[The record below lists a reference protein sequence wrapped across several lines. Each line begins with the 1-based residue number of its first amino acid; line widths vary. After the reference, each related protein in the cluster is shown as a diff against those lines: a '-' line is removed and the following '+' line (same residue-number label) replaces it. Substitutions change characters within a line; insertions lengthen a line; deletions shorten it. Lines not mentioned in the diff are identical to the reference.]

1 MTKIKVTIKK
11 IRFYNEDNGFA
22 IFQVHNDQLSTF
34 SLTGTIFPLEENEI
48 IECTGDWFVDK
59 KFGKQFKATHI
70 QISKPDTL
78 EGMRQY
84 LSSGILPGIGPSSA
98 EKIVQY
104 FKENVFDILDNN
116 PSRLLD
122 VPGIGRKTL
131 NRIVDVWAE
140 KRTSPRIINELNAF
154 GLDFTHSLKLYKMFG
169 EDSVK
174 HMKSSPYELLRA
186 VNTLSFEDI
195 DKIALKNGHSRQ
207 DGTRILMGILH
218 VFKNEEDGLG
228 NCAIDVASLTTKSIN
243 LLKVE
248 VELIE
253 QVLRLGLRDK
263 FFDRTVI
270 NDIEYWQS
278 YKISKFE
285 NDIAFFL
292 KQLTKSKAYYNESNE
307 DDLNAKIEKEEKKTF
322 PLNPQ
327 QRNAVKKS
335 LMNKV
340 NIINGGPGVGK
351 TTVLKQMISIAR
363 RDGYSVLLCAP
374 TGRAAQR
381 MSESTQ
387 MPASTIHRAL
397 EFNPLEGGFI
407 KNITN
412 TLDYD
417 FIVVDEFSMVDIYLI
432 HSLLAA
438 TNKNSHIVFIGD
450 TNQLSS
456 IGPGCILKDL
466 IESGCISVAKITQI
480 YRQAAESKIIV
491 NAHRINEGKMVE
503 TEVEKDKKSDFYFLS
518 TKSDESTVEKI
529 RDLVTTRIKEAFGID
544 PKTGIQLLTPM
555 HDDTLG
561 TKNLN
566 IEIQALLNAHE
577 QEGLKRGV
585 YTFKKNDNIMQIKN
599 NYDKMVFNGDVGVID
614 RVSKDGVLAV
624 FAEQE
629 VFYTKK
635 EMEEITLSY
644 AITIHKS
651 QGSEYPAVVIPVS
664 HKFSSM
670 LDRSLLY
677 TAVTRG
683 KHLVIIVGS
692 KNLFE
697 KALQNEMS
705 RKRNTCLKEKIFDTF
720 NS

>member
-1 MTKIKVTIKK
+1 MIKIKATIKRIK
-11 IRFYNEDNGFA
+11 FYNPDNGYS
-22 IFQVHNDQLSTF
+22 IFQVHNKEFNTF
-34 SLTGTIFPLEENEI
+34 ILTGTAYELEENEF
-48 IECTGDWFVDK
+48 IECSGDWSINGK
-59 KFGKQFKATHI
+59 YGKQFKGTEI
-70 QISKPDTL
+70 RISQPDTID
-78 EGMRQY
+78 GIRQY
-84 LSSGILPGIGPSSA
+84 LCSGILPGIGPSSA
-98 EKIVQY
+98 EKIVTY
-104 FKENVFDILDNN
+104 FKDKVFDILDNN

-131 NRIVDVWAE
+131 NKIVETWQE
-140 KRTSPRIINELNAF
+140 KRVSPNIIKELTEY
-154 GLDFTHSLKLYKMFG
+154 GLEFSHALKLYKMFG

-174 HMKSSPYELLRA
+174 HIKSSPYELLKA
-186 VNTLSFEDI
+186 LPSLSFEDI
-195 DKIALKNGHSRQ
+195 DRIALKHGHSKE
-207 DGTRILMGILH
+207 DGVRILMGILH
-218 VFKNEEDGLG
+218 VFKNEEDGSG
-228 NCAIDVASLTTKSIN
+228 NCAIDYNQLLTKSRK
-243 LLKVE
+243 LLRVE
-248 VELIE
+248 NYLIE
-253 QVLRLGLRDK
+253 KVLDLGLNAQYFDK
-263 FFDRTVI
+263 HIISDV
-270 NDIEYWQS
+270 EYWQS
-278 YKISKFE
+278 FKISKIE
-285 NDIAFFL
+285 NDVAYFL
-292 KQLTKSKAYYNESNE
+292 KQLCTSKAYYNKDNE
-307 DDLNAKIEKEEKKTF
+307 AEIDSKIAKEEKKTF
-322 PLNPQ
+322 PLNEH
-327 QRNAVKKS
+327 QREAVKKS

-351 TTVLKQMISIAR
+351 TTVLKQLINIAR

-387 MPASTIHRAL
+387 MPAFTIHRAL
-397 EFNPLEGGFI
+397 EYNPLEGGFI
-407 KNITN
+407 KNIN
-412 TLDYD
+412 NQLEYD
-417 FIVVDEFSMVDIYLI
+417 FIVIDEFSMVDIYLI

-438 TNKNSHIVFIGD
+438 TNKNSHVVFIGD

-456 IGPGCILKDL
+456 IGPGCVLKDL
-466 IESGCISVAKITQI
+466 IDSGCISVSKVSII

-491 NAHRINEGKMVE
+491 NAHLINEGKMVE
-503 TEVEKDKKSDFYFLS
+503 TEVEKGKKSDFYFIS
-518 TKSDESTVEKI
+518 TTSDESTIDKI
-529 RDLVTTRIKEAFGID
+529 RDLVKERIKTAFGID
-544 PKTGIQLLTPM
+544 PKSGIQLLTPM
-555 HDDTLG
+555 HDETLG

-566 IEIQALLNAHE
+566 IEIQSILNNSNC
-577 QEGLKRGV
+577 EGIKKGPFV
-585 YTFKKNDNIMQIKN
+585 FKTNDNIMQIRN
-599 NYDKMVFNGDVGVID
+599 NYEKMVFNGDVGLID

-683 KHLVIIVGS
+683 KSLVIIVGS

-697 KALQNEMS
+697 KALQNEIS
-705 RKRNTCLKEKIFDTF
+705 RKRNTCLKEKIFHTF

>member
-1 MTKIKVTIKK
+1 MITIKATIKK
-11 IRFYNEDNGFA
+11 IKFYNPDNGYS
-22 IFQVHNDQLSTF
+22 IFQVYNKEFNTF
-34 SLTGTIFPLEENEI
+34 VLTGATYQLEEQEL
-48 IECTGDWFVDK
+48 IECSGDWIIDK
-59 KFGKQFKATHI
+59 KFGKQFKADEI
-70 QISKPDTL
+70 KIAKPDTL

-98 EKIVQY
+98 DKIVTY
-104 FKENVFDILDNN
+104 FKNNVFDILDNN

-131 NRIVDVWAE
+131 NKIIETWNE
-140 KRTSPRIINELNAF
+140 KRVSPNIINELYEY
-154 GLDFTHSLKLYKMFG
+154 GLDFSNSLKLYKMFG
-169 EDSVK
+169 EDAVK
-174 HMKSSPYELLRA
+174 HLKSSPYELLKA
-186 VNTLSFEDI
+186 MKTLSFEDI
-195 DKIALKNGHSRQ
+195 DRIALKHGHSKQ

-218 VFKNEEDGLG
+218 VFKLEEDGLG
-228 NCAIDVASLTTKSIN
+228 NCAIEYNQLVNKSLK
-243 LLKVE
+243 LLKIE

-253 QVLRLGLRDK
+253 KVLELGLNANY
-263 FFDRTVI
+263 FDRHTI
-270 NDIEYWQS
+270 NDIDYWQS
-278 YKISKFE
+278 FKISKIE
-285 NDIAFFL
+285 NDVAFFL
-292 KQLTKSKAYYNESNE
+292 KQICKSKAYYTE
-307 DDLNAKIEKEEKKTF
+307 DQEALLDFKIEKEEKKSF
-322 PLNPQ
+322 ALNDQ

-351 TTVLKQMISIAR
+351 TTVLKQLINIAR

-387 MPASTIHRAL
+387 MPAFTIHRAL
-397 EFNPLEGGFI
+397 EYNPLEGGFMR
-407 KNITN
+407 NLTN
-412 TLDYD
+412 QLEYD
-417 FIVVDEFSMVDIYLI
+417 FIVIDEFSMVDIYLI

-438 TNKNSHIVFIGD
+438 TNKNSHIIFIGD

-456 IGPGCILKDL
+456 IGPGCVLKDL
-466 IESGCISVAKITQI
+466 IDSGCISVSRVTKI

-491 NAHRINEGKMVE
+491 NAHLINEGKMVE
-503 TEVEKDKKSDFYFLS
+503 TEVEKDKKSDFYFIS
-518 TKSDESTVEKI
+518 TKSDESTIDKI
-529 RDLVTTRIKEAFGID
+529 KDLVSDRIKTAFGID

-555 HDDTLG
+555 HDETLG

-566 IEIQALLNAHE
+566 IEIQKILNPTNC
-577 QEGLKRGV
+577 EGLKKGTF
-585 YTFKKNDNIMQIKN
+585 TFKTNDNVMQIRN
-599 NYDKMVFNGDVGVID
+599 NYDKMVFNGDVGIIE

-651 QGSEYPAVVIPVS
+651 QGSEYPSVVIPVS

-683 KHLVIIVGS
+683 KNLVIIVGS
-692 KNLFE
+692 KSLFE
-697 KALQNEMS
+697 RALQNEIS
-705 RKRNTCLKEKIFDTF
+705 RKRNTCLKEKIFHAF

>member
-1 MTKIKVTIKK
+1 MTTIKVTIKK
-11 IRFYNEDNGFA
+11 IRFYNEENGFA
-22 IFQVHNDQLSTF
+22 IFQVHNEQFGTF
-34 SLTGTIFPLEENEI
+34 SLTGSIFPLEENEL
-48 IECTGDWFVDK
+48 IECSGDWFIDK
-59 KFGKQFKATHI
+59 KFGKQFKAEKI
-70 QISKPDTL
+70 KIAKPDTL

-116 PSRLLD
+116 PTRLLD

-131 NRIVDVWAE
+131 NKIIEVWAE
-140 KRTSPRIINELNAF
+140 KRTSPRIINELHEI
-154 GLDFTHSLKLYKMFG
+154 GLDFSHSLKLYKMFG
-169 EDSVK
+169 EDAVK
-174 HMKSSPYELLRA
+174 YMKSSPYELLKA
-186 VNTLSFEDI
+186 VNTLSFQDI

-218 VFKNEEDGLG
+218 VFKIEEDKLG
-228 NCAIDVASLTTKSIN
+228 NCAIDYDSLSNKS
-243 LLKVE
+243 
-248 VELIE
+248 VELLRVEIE
-253 QVLRLGLRDK
+253 LIQKVLELGLSSSYFDK
-263 FFDRTVI
+263 III

-278 YKISKFE
+278 FKISKLE

-307 DDLNAKIEKEEKKTF
+307 ADLDSKIEKEERKTF
-322 PLNPQ
+322 KLNDQ
-327 QRNAVKKS
+327 QKNAVKKS

-387 MPASTIHRAL
+387 MPAYTIHRAL

-412 TLDYD
+412 PLDYD

-466 IESGCISVAKITQI
+466 IDSGCISVAKITQI

-503 TEVEKDKKSDFYFLS
+503 TETEKGVKSDFYFLS
-518 TKSDESTVEKI
+518 TKNDESTIEKI
-529 RDLVTTRIKEAFGID
+529 RDLVTNRIKEAFGID
-544 PKTGIQLLTPM
+544 PKSGIQLLTPM
-555 HDDTLG
+555 HDEKLG

-566 IEIQALLNAHE
+566 IEIQSILNPHE

-585 YTFKKNDNIMQIKN
+585 FTFKKNDNIMQIKN
-599 NYDKMVFNGDVGVID
+599 NYDKMVFNGDVGIIE
-614 RVSKDGVLAV
+614 RVSQDGVLAV

-697 KALQNEMS
+697 RALQNEIS
-705 RKRNTCLKEKIFDTF
+705 RKRNTCLKEKIFSAF